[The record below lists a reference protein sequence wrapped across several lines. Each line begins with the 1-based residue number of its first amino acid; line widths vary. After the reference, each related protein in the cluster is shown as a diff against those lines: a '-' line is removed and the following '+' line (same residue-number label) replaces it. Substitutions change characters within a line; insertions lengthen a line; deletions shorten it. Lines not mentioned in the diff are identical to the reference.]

1 LNFKSLS
8 HSVSVKT
15 KTIVLVLV
23 LIVILSAIFFLIRYN
38 DIKSVAQSNQLSELK
53 RVTVVYQE
61 TLKRIRKF
69 YITRGYANINSYGIR
84 EAFER
89 SDATALHALSL
100 PRWKVITKENRFL
113 TSFCFY
119 DREGK
124 LLTYFGQ
131 KPQEKLSYFDTV
143 KKPYDGFW
151 YAGGRFRYHTVSEV
165 QNRNH
170 AIVGYVVFVI
180 DPRYFLEQIRKI
192 MDIDA
197 YIYYEKSKKPLLFSL
212 GKDSPIARVISRDNF
227 AILREVSLDGRVF
240 VPYTIVGK
248 GLGENND
255 FKIIFLQ
262 DITHWKEIVDTAILQ
277 SIIVMVLLILI
288 TILVI
293 NYGFDI
299 ILHQLDELNAKLMHS
314 QAELQAIN
322 EDLQKR
328 VQREIELKLKKER
341 EANEKERILVHQSKL
356 ASMGE
361 MIGNIAHQW
370 RQPLTE
376 LSSILINMEMFF
388 DRGKLTKER
397 LQTRIED
404 ADMQIK
410 FMSRTI
416 DDFRNFFSSGKQKE
430 SLPVSVPFGKVEK
443 LMRAALKNNGIA
455 FTLEIQDDFLLFVYP
470 NEITQALLNLVSN
483 AKDILVERS
492 VDTGTIALK
501 AYSRKGKNIIEVR
514 DNAGGIEAEPIEK
527 IFEPYFSTKHA
538 TSGTGIGLYM
548 TKIIIEKNNAG
559 MIVVHNEKEGAVFQI
574 IFPSKD

>member
-1 LNFKSLS
+1 M
-8 HSVSVKT
+8 
-15 KTIVLVLV
+15 LV
-23 LIVILSAIFFLIRYN
+23 LIVTLSAIFFLIRYN
-38 DIKSVAQSNQLSELK
+38 DIKSVASSDQLSELK

-61 TLKRIRKF
+61 TLKRTQKF

-84 EAFER
+84 EAFEH
-89 SDATALHALSL
+89 SNATALHTLSL
-100 PRWKVITKENRFL
+100 PRWKVITKENHFL

-151 YAGGRFRYHTVSEV
+151 YAGEHFRYHTVSEV
-165 QNRNH
+165 WDRNH

-197 YIYYEKSKKPLLFSL
+197 YIYYEKSPEPLLFSMD
-212 GKDSPIARVISRDNF
+212 KDSPILQVLSQDNF
-227 AILREVSLDGRVF
+227 AILKEVSLNGHVF
-240 VPYTIVGK
+240 APYTIAGK

-262 DITHWKEIVDTAILQ
+262 DITHWKEIVDKAILQ
-277 SIIVMVLLILI
+277 SIIVMVLLTLI
-288 TILVI
+288 TMLVM
-293 NYGFDI
+293 NYGFDV
-299 ILHQLDELNAKLMHS
+299 ILHQLDELNAKLIHS
-314 QAELQAIN
+314 QTELQAIN
-322 EDLQKR
+322 KDLQKR
-328 VQREIELKLKKER
+328 VQQEIELKLKKER

-376 LSSILINMEMFF
+376 LSSILINTEIFF

-397 LQTRIED
+397 LQNKIED
-404 ADMQIK
+404 ANMQIK

-443 LMRAALKNNGIA
+443 LMHASLKNNGIA
-455 FTLEIQDDFLLFVYP
+455 FMIDIQDDFPLFIYP
-470 NEITQALLNLVSN
+470 NEITQALLNLISN
-483 AKDILVERS
+483 AKDILLERS
-492 VDTGTIALK
+492 VKAGEISLK
-501 AYSRKGKNIIEVR
+501 AYSEMGKDIIEVR
-514 DNAGGIEAEPIEK
+514 DNAGGVKTDPIEK

-559 MIVVHNEKEGAVFQI
+559 TILVHNEDKGAVFKI
-574 IFPSKD
+574 IFTSRD

>member
-1 LNFKSLS
+1 MNFRSLS

-15 KTIVLVLV
+15 KTIVLVLIV
-23 LIVILSAIFFLIRYN
+23 IVILSAIFFLIRYN
-38 DIKSVAQSNQLSELK
+38 DIKSVANSNQLSELK

-89 SDATALHALSL
+89 SDATALHNLSL

-119 DREGK
+119 DRGGN

-151 YAGGRFRYHTVSEV
+151 YTGELFRYHTVSEV
-165 QNRNH
+165 RDKNH

-180 DPRYFLEQIRKI
+180 DPRYFLKQIRKI

-197 YIYYEKSKKPLLFSL
+197 YIYYEKSPKPLLFSIDN
-212 GKDSPIARVISRDNF
+212 DSPMVRVISQDNF
-227 AILREVSLDGRVF
+227 AKLKEVPLNGHAF
-240 VPYTIVGK
+240 VPYTIAGK

-262 DITHWKEIVDTAILQ
+262 DITHWKEIVDKAILQ

-288 TILVI
+288 TMLVM

-299 ILHQLDELNAKLMHS
+299 ILRQLDELNAKLMHS
-314 QAELQAIN
+314 QSELQEIN

-455 FTLEIQDDFLLFVYP
+455 FTLEIQDDFVLFVYP

-492 VDTGTIALK
+492 VEVGAISLK
-501 AYSRKGKNIIEVR
+501 AYCEKDRNIIEVR

-559 MIVVHNEKEGAVFQI
+559 MIVVHNDEEGAVFQI
-574 IFPSKD
+574 IFPNKE

>member
-1 LNFKSLS
+1 MNFKSLS

-15 KTIVLVLV
+15 KTIVLVLIV
-23 LIVILSAIFFLIRYN
+23 IVILSAIFFLIRYN
-38 DIKSVAQSNQLSELK
+38 DIKNVAKSNQLSELK

-89 SDATALHALSL
+89 SDFMALHTLSL

-119 DREGK
+119 DRKGK

-131 KPQEKLSYFDTV
+131 KPQEKLSYVDTV

-151 YAGGRFRYHTVSEV
+151 YAGGRFRYHTVSEARDGN
-165 QNRNH
+165 NR
-170 AIVGYVVFVI
+170 IVGYVVFVI
-180 DPRYFLEQIRKI
+180 DPRYFLEQIHKI

-197 YIYYEKSKKPLLFSL
+197 YIYYEHSKKPLLFSMD
-212 GKDSPIARVISRDNF
+212 KDSPIVRVISQDNF
-227 AILREVSLDGRVF
+227 SSLKEVALDGRVF

-248 GLGENND
+248 GLGKNND

-262 DITHWKEIVDTAILQ
+262 DITHWKEIVDKAILQ

-288 TILVI
+288 TMLVM

-314 QAELQAIN
+314 QSELQAIN
-322 EDLQKR
+322 KDLQKR
-328 VQREIELKLKKER
+328 VQQEIELKLKKER

-430 SLPVSVPFGKVEK
+430 SLSISVPFGKVEK
-443 LMRAALKNNGIA
+443 LMRASLKNNGIT
-455 FTLEIQDDFLLFVYP
+455 FCLDIQDDFVLFVYP

-492 VDTGTIALK
+492 VGTGKISLK
-501 AYSRKGKNIIEVR
+501 AYSEKGKNIIEVR
-514 DNAGGIEAEPIEK
+514 DNAGGVETDPIER

-559 MIVVHNEKEGAVFQI
+559 MIVVHNDEEGAVFQI
-574 IFPSKD
+574 IFPNKE